1 MDKKRKLALSVAA
14 VAVLGLGSLAWNSSS
29 EQQTSSAAK
38 QPAEDGHGHEK
49 KAAKAS
55 SHTSHGSDDHDEE
68 SHGEENHGQEGNSED
83 GHAEEGH
90 GDEGHADEGKLTI
103 STQQISAAG
112 IALEAAGP
120 RELCTVVS
128 FPGEIRFDEDR
139 TAHVVPRVPGVVE
152 SVQANLGQSVKK
164 GQILAVIASSQISE
178 MRSEQQAAQRRL
190 ELARL
195 TFDREKQLWQDK
207 ISAEQDYLQARQ
219 ALQEAEIS
227 LANAKQK
234 VGAIGAS
241 VSSVG
246 GNRYELRAP
255 FDAVV
260 VEKHLTVGEVV
271 SEATNAFIL
280 SDLNQVWATF
290 AVPPSDLGKV
300 VTGRAVRVSSP
311 DMNAEVE
318 GKVGY
323 VGSLLG
329 EQNRAATV
337 RVTLTNPNGA
347 WRPGLFVNIAVTS
360 QTDRVAVAVPEPA
373 VQSVEEKPAVFVRT
387 PEGFDTRPVTL
398 GRRDGGYVEVTKG
411 LQMGEQVATD
421 GSFTLKSELG
431 KATAEHS
438 H

>member
-1 MDKKRKLALSVAA
+1 MDNKRKIALAVIA
-14 VAVLGLGSLAWNSSS
+14 VAVLGFGSFAWNSSS
-29 EQQTSSAAK
+29 EQPPVSKAEHGT
-38 QPAEDGHGHEK
+38 EDGHERT
-49 KAAKAS
+49 AVAPAK
-55 SHTSHGSDDHDEE
+55 
-68 SHGEENHGQEGNSED
+68 D
-83 GHAEEGH
+83 G
-90 GDEGHADEGKLTI
+90 GDEGHGEEGHSENANEEEGKMTL
-103 STQQISAAG
+103 SAEQIEAAG
-112 IALEAAGP
+112 VVLEAAAP
-120 RELCTVVS
+120 REISTIVT
-128 FPGEIRFDEDR
+128 FPGEIRFDEDH

-152 SVQANLGQSVKK
+152 SVQANLGESVKK
-164 GQILAVIASSQISE
+164 GQVLAVIASQQLSH
-178 MRSEQQAAQRRL
+178 MRSEQQAAQRRV

-195 TFDREKQLWQDK
+195 TFAREKQLWQDK

-241 VSSVG
+241 VNSAG

-290 AVPPSDLGKV
+290 AVPPGDLGKV
-300 VTGRAVRVSSP
+300 VTGRSVKVSSP
-311 DMNAEVE
+311 DMKAEVE

-329 EQNRAATV
+329 EQNRAAPV

-347 WRPGLFVNIAVTS
+347 WRPGLFVSIAVTS
-360 QTDRVAVAVPEPA
+360 QTDQVAVAVPESA
-373 VQSVEEKPAVFVRT
+373 VQTVEEKTAVFVRT
-387 PEGFDTRPVTL
+387 TEGFDTRRVTL
-398 GRRDGGYVEVTKG
+398 GRRAGGYVEITEG
-411 LQMGEQVATD
+411 LQSGAQVATS

-431 KATAEHS
+431 KASAEHG